1 MPGMMKKMP
10 AKSMPKSKGKPAAP
24 AAKGMKPA
32 TAKAAAKGKMMKGG
46 Y

>member
-10 AKSMPKSKGKPAAP
+10 AKSVPKSKGKPMP

-32 TAKAAAKGKMMKGG
+32 TAKAATKGKMMKGG